1 MTTNKNNNGI
11 AVTVK
16 ENSNNEPGT
25 PGRKKSKPADG
36 ARKAVPLPSD
46 KIEPSD
52 YNARK
57 TFDPEALR
65 ELSQSISVH
74 GLIQPVTVRA
84 KGEGERMRYE
94 IICGER
100 RFRACRLL
108 NMKEIPCI
116 IREATDEQA
125 RQLSVTENVQRVDV
139 PPMEA
144 AEEYKYQLEK
154 GCDVASL
161 AIIYGKSEKHIY
173 QLLKLCDLIPGIAR
187 LVRERKLSASAG
199 IVISKYD
206 KKIQAEILG
215 DKIYNFI
222 IN

>member
-16 ENSNNEPGT
+16 ENSNNELLT
-25 PGRKKSKPADG
+25 AVVASKPADG

-116 IREATDEQA
+116 NGRTSTATVRNGERA
-125 RQLSVTENVQRVDV
+125 TGGRTPNGSRR
-139 PPMEA
+139 
-144 AEEYKYQLEK
+144 
-154 GCDVASL
+154 
-161 AIIYGKSEKHIY
+161 
-173 QLLKLCDLIPGIAR
+173 GI
-187 LVRERKLSASAG
+187 
-199 IVISKYD
+199 
-206 KKIQAEILG
+206 
-215 DKIYNFI
+215 
-222 IN
+222 